1 MARAKKEKLSFEQQ
15 FQKDNPDFAGEV
27 AGLSVQDLN
36 NRLAEFAKAAEWNET
51 KKEEDE
57 DLARAQAEAK
67 EAGAVYRDE
76 KKALRVRSKYV
87 ISLIK
92 EKGGK

>member
-1 MARAKKEKLSFEQQ
+1 MAKPKKEKLSFEQQ
-15 FQKDNPDFAGEV
+15 FQKDNPDFASEV

-36 NRLAEFAKAAEWNET
+36 NRLAELAKANEWNET

-57 DLARAQAEAK
+57 DLEKAK
-67 EAGAVYRDE
+67 GLASELAAPYRDE
-76 KKALRVRSKYV
+76 KKALRVKSKYV
-87 ISLIK
+87 IGLIK